1 MNKKPYSSAIK
12 KTAFKYSFSKQIA
25 QMMRN
30 GMDRNE
36 VFNECFNRNAIG
48 IDSKQRRREVTNVIY
63 ERLSRLDEFLLEQFV
78 LGDVETSKF
87 ILVYA
92 IACNDSLFFD
102 FTFEVYRDALLGT
115 KDYISTDDLDI
126 FFKTKRET
134 DLIVRGWSEKTIED
148 LSCGYRNI
156 LVESGMGVRIKKNI
170 KAVRMLVHP
179 AVEEHLKLCEKSEY
193 LQALLGE

>member
-179 AVEEHLKLCEKSEY
+179 AVE
-193 LQALLGE
+193 